1 MRIGIIGAG
10 IGGITTAL
18 FLQKSGVDVSVF
30 EKTETFQPVGAGI
43 GLGSNAMLALDKMGV
58 SDRIK
63 KAGMSLHEQRLLNAN
78 LTVMNKIDFSKLQ
91 TLFGEE
97 TITIQRAALHQA
109 LFDYLKPGT
118 IQFNRRVTNF
128 KQEADSVEVI
138 FNHSSVEC
146 FDYVIAADGIHS
158 VFRQQLVP
166 DSGPRFQHYT
176 CYRGTSINKGDVPY
190 HIGQE
195 AWSQHG
201 RFGWAPLKNDEVYWF
216 ACVNAQERDEY
227 LASLSPSGVANLFQ
241 HFPSPVRRLIQE
253 VQPDSF
259 LHHDIYD
266 IQPLSAFVYHRIILL
281 GDAAHATSPNMGQGA
296 GQAIEDAY
304 VLANAWIHAKMMDEI
319 LETYNKKRVA
329 KTKKVIQL
337 SRQIGKAA
345 QWENPFLI
353 QFRNAVLPFI
363 PEDLLFQRLHF
374 LFKT

>member
-1 MRIGIIGAG
+1 
-10 IGGITTAL
+10 
-18 FLQKSGVDVSVF
+18 
-30 EKTETFQPVGAGI
+30 
-43 GLGSNAMLALDKMGV
+43 
-58 SDRIK
+58 
-63 KAGMSLHEQRLLNAN
+63 
-78 LTVMNKIDFSKLQ
+78 
-91 TLFGEE
+91 
-97 TITIQRAALHQA
+97 
-109 LFDYLKPGT
+109 
-118 IQFNRRVTNF
+118 
-128 KQEADSVEVI
+128 EADSVEVI

-146 FDYVIAADGIHS
+146 FDYAIAADGIHS

-281 GDAAHATSPNMGQGA
+281 GDAAHATSPNIGQGA
-296 GQAIEDAY
+296 GRAIDDAY
-304 VLANAWIHAKMMDEI
+304 VLTNAWIHAKMMDEI
-319 LETYNKKRVA
+319 LETYNKKRGA
-329 KTKKVIQL
+329 KTKNGIQL
-337 SRQIGKAA
+337 SSQIGKPA
-345 QWENPFLI
+345 QCENPFLI
-353 QFRNAVLPFI
+353 QFRNALLP
-363 PEDLLFQRLHF
+363 
-374 LFKT
+374 